1 MNLLIISSACIVDV
15 NRKPYK
21 ILSSYENINLTL
33 LIPFRKGEVDS
44 HNGISDIENSDFKI
58 ILSEIDG
65 VHPRLEKIRNLKE
78 IIEKAKPDAILLEF
92 DIATMMMY
100 ETIKFSK
107 KFNSNISFIALENF
121 NRNFLKEMLLAIRN
135 FKLKQAAGTFITYL
149 LYKQNKKNID
159 IVYCVSDDG
168 IKAMKYLGFNSS
180 QIIKIPLGI
189 DTDLFF
195 PYNQDK
201 INELRK
207 NHDLNKITIAY
218 FGRIIPEKGLDNLII
233 ALNNIRDLDWLL
245 LLDNFS
251 SYKSDYFT
259 TLKDLIE
266 KFQLQDR
273 IKYFDANHSEMPHY
287 INCSDIVVLPSKTT
301 NKFKEQYGR
310 VVAEALCCGK
320 IVLVS
325 NSGALPELLGDV
337 GFVFEKENIEDL
349 TKKLKF
355 LLNNYFSIKN
365 DLFPRIIERGVQK
378 LSAKTQASIIYNNI

>member
-195 PYNQDK
+195 PYKQDK

-337 GFVFEKENIEDL
+337 GFVFEKENIDDL
-349 TKKLKF
+349 TNKLKY
-355 LLNNYFSIKN
+355 LLNNYLSIKN
-365 DLFPRIIERGVQK
+365 DLFPKIIERGVQK

>member
-135 FKLKQAAGTFITYL
+135 FKLKQDAGTFITYL

>member
-1 MNLLIISSACIVDV
+1 M
-15 NRKPYK
+15 
-21 ILSSYENINLTL
+21 
-33 LIPFRKGEVDS
+33 
-44 HNGISDIENSDFKI
+44 
-58 ILSEIDG
+58 
-65 VHPRLEKIRNLKE
+65 
-78 IIEKAKPDAILLEF
+78 
-92 DIATMMMY
+92 
-100 ETIKFSK
+100 
-107 KFNSNISFIALENF
+107 
-121 NRNFLKEMLLAIRN
+121 
-135 FKLKQAAGTFITYL
+135 
-149 LYKQNKKNID
+149 YKQNKKNID

-337 GFVFEKENIEDL
+337 GFVFEKENIDDL
-349 TKKLKF
+349 TNKLKY
-355 LLNNYFSIKN
+355 LLNNYLSIKN
-365 DLFPRIIERGVQK
+365 DLFPKIIERGVQK

>member
-1 MNLLIISSACIVDV
+1 MNLLIISSACIVGV
-15 NRKPYK
+15 NRTPYK
-21 ILSSYENINLTL
+21 ILSRLDNINLTL
-33 LIPFRKGEVDS
+33 LIPYRKGEVDS
-44 HNGISDIENSDFKI
+44 HYGISDIENSDFNI

-121 NRNFLKEMLLAIRN
+121 NRNFLNEMLLTICN
-135 FKLKQAAGTFITYL
+135 IKLKQAAGIFITYL
-149 LYKQNKKNID
+149 LYKQNKNKID

-201 INELRK
+201 INEIRK

-259 TLKDLIE
+259 TLKILIE
-266 KFQLQDR
+266 KFKLEDR

-325 NSGALPELLGDV
+325 NSGALPELIGDV
-337 GFVFEKENIEDL
+337 GFIFEKENINEL
-349 TKKLKF
+349 SEKLKY
-355 LLNNYFSIKN
+355 LIENHEQVKK
-365 DLFPRIIERGVQK
+365 DLFSKIIDRGTEF
-378 LSAKTQASIIYNNI
+378 LSAKTQANIIYKNL

>member
-349 TKKLKF
+349 TNKLKY
-355 LLNNYFSIKN
+355 LLNNYLSIKN
-365 DLFPRIIERGVQK
+365 DLFQKIIERGVLK